1 MCARRTD
8 RIEGHAQAG
17 RGNDSEDSARP
28 PLLPPRMTALR
39 LGLVGSTVGPLVDSL
54 HNQCLLAYGYLP
66 ITFQLDDAS
75 PPLFASS
82 WVVPPLLGLA
92 YIVLGYILPQMVDFV
107 LPKPERN
114 GIASAGGDSTTSS
127 SLPVLAVL
135 AVSSTA
141 LTIKLSE
148 FLTTH
153 DVIDIASQTITLD
166 GQTSLGIMAA
176 MDVVQWLT
184 LDRSIVSLVVA
195 SITSVGGPLSELPFV
210 ANGFWHYLPQS
221 SDYFPLS
228 GVQGNFIEQL
238 ATTVLGEDF
247 RSIALSSIT
256 GPCYFAV
263 TLDAIALGRYFYSQE
278 RCDEKSNV

>member
-1 MCARRTD
+1 MGSKDTPRQDEEMILPRQRR
-8 RIEGHAQAG
+8 
-17 RGNDSEDSARP
+17 RP

-66 ITFQLDDAS
+66 ITLQLDSA

-114 GIASAGGDSTTSS
+114 GIASAGGDSTASS

-135 AVSSTA
+135 AVTSTA
-141 LTIKLSE
+141 LIIKLSE

-153 DVIDIASQTITLD
+153 DAIDIAGQTITID

-176 MDVVQWLT
+176 MDVV
-184 LDRSIVSLVVA
+184 
-195 SITSVGGPLSELPFV
+195 
-210 ANGFWHYLPQS
+210 
-221 SDYFPLS
+221 S
-228 GVQGNFIEQL
+228 G
-238 ATTVLGEDF
+238 
-247 RSIALSSIT
+247 
-256 GPCYFAV
+256 
-263 TLDAIALGRYFYSQE
+263 
-278 RCDEKSNV
+278 

>member
-1 MCARRTD
+1 MGSKDTPRQDEEMILPRQRR
-8 RIEGHAQAG
+8 
-17 RGNDSEDSARP
+17 RP

-66 ITFQLDDAS
+66 ITLQLDSA

-195 SITSVGGPLSELPFV
+195 SITSVGGPLAELPFV

-228 GVQGNFIEQL
+228 GVQGDFIEQL
-238 ATTVLGEDF
+238 AATVLGEDF